1 MNELKIGIIGTDTSH
16 SVAFTRLLNDSSDA
30 HHVQGAKVVMAFP
43 GGSPDFP
50 LSYNR
55 VDRFMEQLQTEYN
68 VVKMDSIEE
77 IASNCDAI
85 LLESADGRVHLEQ
98 FRRIAPFGKPVFMD
112 KPLALSVEE
121 AKMIYQIAE
130 EHQVPLMSSS
140 ALRYAEGLTE
150 NLQQL
155 KTALIKSVEVDGPL
169 VVEPTQLR
177 YFWYAI
183 HMAEMLYTVM
193 GTGCTKVNV
202 ICGDNQEMI
211 RGQWQ
216 DGRIGTI
223 HCDLTGTAPFGAKIQ
238 TETGT
243 SIVHIESTDKPFYA
257 SLLEQVMNFF
267 RTGISPVDKTVT
279 LEIIRFLEAAE
290 QSKASG
296 EEIGLI

>member
-1 MNELKIGIIGTDTSH
+1 MNELKVGIIGTDTSH
-16 SVAFTRLLNDSSDA
+16 SVAFTRLLNDSLDV
-30 HHVQGAKVVMAFP
+30 HHVQGGKVVEAFP

-50 LSYNR
+50 LSYSR
-55 VDRFMEQLQTEYN
+55 VNRFMEQLQTEYN

-77 IASNCDAI
+77 IALNSDAI

-98 FRRIAPFGKPVFMD
+98 FRRIAAYGKPVFID
-112 KPLALSVEE
+112 KPLALTVEQ
-121 AKMIYQIAE
+121 ARKIYEIAE
-130 EHQVPLMSSS
+130 EHKVPLMSSS
-140 ALRYAEGLTE
+140 ALRYAEALTE

-155 KTALIKSVEVDGPL
+155 KTTPIKSVEVNGPL

-183 HMAEMLYTVM
+183 HMAEMLYTIM
-193 GTGCTKVNV
+193 GPGCTKVKV
-202 ICGDNQEMI
+202 IYDDNQEMI
-211 RGQWQ
+211 KGQWQ
-216 DGRIGTI
+216 DGRTGTI
-223 HCDLTGTAPFGAKIQ
+223 HCDLTGTSSFGAKIQ

-257 SLLEQVMNFF
+257 SLLEQVMSFF

-290 QSKASG
+290 QSRASG